1 MFNLSFIPTV
11 SNHTERFFLRD
22 ISSLRFFL
30 HRMTLGTSS
39 VVVMPPLQ
47 MSSGEGVA
55 VWGWV
60 MAL

>member
-1 MFNLSFIPTV
+1 MFNLSFIPIE

-22 ISSLRFFL
+22 IFPQRFFL

-47 MSSGEGVA
+47 MSSGGMLRY
-55 VWGWV
+55 GGG
-60 MAL
+60 